1 MNTTTE
7 QTDKVDRLALLL
19 IFLSSW
25 EEKAAG
31 ETANRAWKGYDFD
44 ILDRLEEKGYISQSS
59 RTAKSL
65 YLTEAGLQKAKELQH
80 LLDKC

>member
-1 MNTTTE
+1 MNTTE

-25 EEKAAG
+25 EEKVAG
-31 ETANRAWKGYDFD
+31 DTAHKAWKGYDFD
-44 ILDRLEEKGYISQSS
+44 ILDRLEEKGYISQS

-65 YLTEAGLQKAKELQH
+65 YLTEAGLQKAKELQRIF
-80 LLDKC
+80 DKC